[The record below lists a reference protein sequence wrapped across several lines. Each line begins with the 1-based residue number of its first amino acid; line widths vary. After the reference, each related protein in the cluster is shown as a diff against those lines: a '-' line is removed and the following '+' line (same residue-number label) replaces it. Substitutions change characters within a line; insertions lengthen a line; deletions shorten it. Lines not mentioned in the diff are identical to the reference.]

1 MHFKRL
7 LSVPCK
13 NMLHCLIFY
22 TTYHNV
28 YSCTILRDH
37 GTYAKGRVHF
47 CLDLFS
53 LVESMV
59 NYSKGLTFNHCL
71 DQSGTG
77 SEQIFHFHEQ
87 G

>member
-13 NMLHCLIFY
+13 NEYHCFIFH

-37 GTYAKGRVHF
+37 GTYAKGRVHL

-53 LVESMV
+53 LIENMV
-59 NYSKGLTFNHCL
+59 NYSKRSNV
-71 DQSGTG
+71 
-77 SEQIFHFHEQ
+77 
-87 G
+87 